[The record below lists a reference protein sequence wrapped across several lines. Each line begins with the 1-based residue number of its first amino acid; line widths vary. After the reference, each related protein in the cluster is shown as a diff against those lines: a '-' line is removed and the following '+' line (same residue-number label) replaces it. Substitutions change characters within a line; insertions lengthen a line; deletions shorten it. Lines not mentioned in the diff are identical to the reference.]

1 MLQQYTEQIETIGLY
16 GFYLLLFLFI
26 GLAIQDVLKKGNVP
40 KGMKEGD
47 PMVFFDTKTKNW
59 VTGFPLP
66 IQDWYVEHE
75 KNRLAPPV
83 EPIGTLEGCV

>member
-40 KGMKEGD
+40 KFGRNVVWG
-47 PMVFFDTKTKNW
+47 VLFFGCIGFISKAIIEIIW
-59 VTGFPLP
+59 VNSG
-66 IQDWYVEHE
+66 V
-75 KNRLAPPV
+75 
-83 EPIGTLEGCV
+83 G